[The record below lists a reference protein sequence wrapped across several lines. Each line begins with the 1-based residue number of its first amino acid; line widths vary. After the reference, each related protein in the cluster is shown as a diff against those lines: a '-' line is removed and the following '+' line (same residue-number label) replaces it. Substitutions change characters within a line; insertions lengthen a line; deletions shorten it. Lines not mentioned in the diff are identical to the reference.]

1 MPRRNRYGPRDV
13 SQASRPKLEHA
24 VNNIIWLV
32 GAIVIILAILSFF
45 GLR

>member
-1 MPRRNRYGPRDV
+1 VKRNLRRRRDV
-13 SQASRPKLEHA
+13 GRSDPSTQELA
-24 VNNIIWLV
+24 VNNIIWIV

>member
-1 MPRRNRYGPRDV
+1 MTLAARSHRPGRGPGR
-13 SQASRPKLEHA
+13 ATLERT